1 MCVCALIICSVAWLG
16 LLKDWPTSTCVQH
29 IAGYQTGIVTT
40 RATRLAWLLSHHA
53 GLVVVTTDTRL
64 AWLLSHQTGLVVVH
78 QTGLVVVHHTGLVVV
93 TTDWPG
99 CCYTRLAWLLS
110 HHTGL
115 VVITSDW
122 PGCHT
127 TLAWLLL
134 QQTGL
139 VVIIPHWPGCYH
151 IRLAWLL
158 STTLAWLSTTL
169 AWLLSH
175 HTGLVVVTPHWPGC
189 RPPHWPGCHNRLAW
203 LDRMS
208 HAAWLHAL
216 WLCGCQFNPTG
227 LFYSD
232 FCFGV
237 NQSLKESKFQRIT
250 HCFVTLTETRSKSL
264 MDLFSCGKTFTCIC
278 FLLFDS
284 G

>member
-1 MCVCALIICSVAWLG
+1 MFC
-16 LLKDWPTSTCVQH
+16 
-29 IAGYQTGIVTT
+29 
-40 RATRLAWLLSHHA
+40 RLAWPSQ
-53 GLVVVTTDTRL
+53 GLADFHMCATHRWISDWFCDHTG
-64 AWLLSHQTGLVVVH
+64 HQTGLVVVTPRWPGCCHNRH
-78 QTGLVVVHHTGLVVV
+78 QTGLVVVTP
-93 TTDWPG
+93 DWPG
-99 CCYTRLAWLLS
+99 CCPP
-110 HHTGL
+110 
-115 VVITSDW
+115 DW
-122 PGCHT
+122 PGCCPPHWPGCPPHWPGCCHNR
-127 TLAWLLL
+127 LAWLLL
-134 QQTGL
+134 QQ
-139 VVIIPHWPGCYH
+139 
-151 IRLAWLL
+151 
-158 STTLAWLSTTL
+158 
-169 AWLLSH
+169 
-175 HTGLVVVTPHWPGC
+175 TGLVVVTPHWPGC